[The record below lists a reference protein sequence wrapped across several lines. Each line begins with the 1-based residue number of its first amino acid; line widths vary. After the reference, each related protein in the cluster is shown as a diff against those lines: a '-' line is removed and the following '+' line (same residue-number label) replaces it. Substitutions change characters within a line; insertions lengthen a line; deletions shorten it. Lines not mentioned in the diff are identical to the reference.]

1 MFHKIQS
8 DPAAI
13 RAALDQ
19 AAEVG
24 FEMVIMSFGSGFNY
38 ESTDPNYLARYK
50 ELADYGKVKG
60 VALGGYSLLASRGAA
75 TAADNTQGQ
84 PPQYGVMP
92 CLGAKWGQ
100 NYLQTIRTVSETAGL
115 GLLEH
120 DGSYPGDRCAA
131 TNHPFHHGLEDSQW
145 VQWRA
150 VTDLYKWCTANGV
163 YLNIPDWYFLAGG
176 TKCAMHYRESNWS
189 LPRAEQEL
197 IERQNIFDGTWIK
210 TASMGWMFV
219 PLTEYQG
226 GGAAATIEPLK
237 DHLPHY
243 EARLANLL
251 GAGVQACYRG
261 PRLDIIHLR
270 RANGLDWDAILH
282 VNPLGREKGLL
293 MVYNPLDQPVIRM
306 LTIPLYYTGLT
317 RTAKVSGATPRPKS
331 LN

>member
-1 MFHKIQS
+1 M
-8 DPAAI
+8 
-13 RAALDQ
+13 
-19 AAEVG
+19 
-24 FEMVIMSFGSGFNY
+24 
-38 ESTDPNYLARYK
+38 
-50 ELADYGKVKG
+50 
-60 VALGGYSLLASRGAA
+60 
-75 TAADNTQGQ
+75 
-84 PPQYGVMP
+84 
-92 CLGAKWGQ
+92 
-100 NYLQTIRTVSETAGL
+100 
-115 GLLEH
+115 
-120 DGSYPGDRCAA
+120 
-131 TNHPFHHGLEDSQW
+131 
-145 VQWRA
+145 
-150 VTDLYKWCTANGV
+150 
-163 YLNIPDWYFLAGG
+163 
-176 TKCAMHYRESNWS
+176 
-189 LPRAEQEL
+189 

-261 PRLDIIHLR
+261 PRLFDCDETKAAVKKWVAFYKPHREVLDGDIIHLR